1 MKKNDNQAEFIEKYN
16 SLYNVPNN
24 KANKVICDEY
34 KKEHSNEFKKSGWSI
49 EKHRK
54 KFMDWMSGNNFKA

>member
-24 KANKVICDEY
+24 KANKVICDKY

>member
-1 MKKNDNQAEFIEKYN
+1 MDKNDDQAEFIKKYN

-24 KANKVICDEY
+24 KANKAICDKY

-54 KFMDWMSGNNFKA
+54 KFMDWMSGDNFKV

>member
-24 KANKVICDEY
+24 KANKVICNKY
-34 KKEHSNEFKKSGWSI
+34 KKEHPNEFKKSGWSI

-54 KFMDWMSGNNFKA
+54 KFMDWMSENNFKA